1 MSLLP
6 NLAALAHAP
15 SALGEDTAP
24 MTEGWEELF
33 DQLHD
38 GKIPSELID
47 KIREEAAPP
56 PDPVPRLTFRDAYN
70 RPSGN
75 HRRYRPEDMVWREAT
90 VVLQLDAAGTTN
102 ASVTM
107 VAPPNDP
114 SPAKPSLQFTVYL
127 TATTD
132 AAKKMQRYWD
142 SHNDLGKRVSEVML
156 TTTAETPA
164 LPPNTMRLRFKYPAI
179 YTNTDKILHM
189 LATACPMIFGTA
201 LAMMREHYDQ
211 TLHREDYPETVK
223 PPYVESAARLL
234 FQLWARWVSTLKT
247 MPVGIGMPPRDDSW
261 KATRADEI
269 GAEPVRER
277 VERAVREYRNGDA

>member
-15 SALGEDTAP
+15 SALGEDTGP
-24 MTEGWEELF
+24 MLE
-33 DQLHD
+33 QLHG
-38 GKIPSELID
+38 GKLPDELVD

-56 PDPVPRLTFRDAYN
+56 PDPVPRLTFHDVYK
-70 RPSGN
+70 RPSGD
-75 HRRYRPEDMVWREAT
+75 RYRHRPWDMVWHEAT
-90 VVLQLDAAGTTN
+90 VALQLDAAGTTN

-107 VAPPNDP
+107 IAPPNNP
-114 SPAKPSLQFTVYL
+114 SPRKPWLEFSIYL
-127 TATTD
+127 TASTD

-142 SHNDLGKRVSEVML
+142 SHNDLGKSVFDLTL
-156 TTTAETPA
+156 TTTADNKY
-164 LPPNTMRLRFKYPAI
+164 LPPNTMRLRFKYPSL

-201 LAMMREHYDQ
+201 LAMIREHYSQ
-211 TLHREDYPETVK
+211 TLNRSDYPEKEK
-223 PPYVESAARLL
+223 PPYVASASGLL
-234 FQLWARWVSTLKT
+234 LEMWAKWVSTLRT
-247 MPVGIGMPPRDDSW
+247 MPGGLGMPPRDDSW

-277 VERAVREYRNGDA
+277 VKRALREYDGENE